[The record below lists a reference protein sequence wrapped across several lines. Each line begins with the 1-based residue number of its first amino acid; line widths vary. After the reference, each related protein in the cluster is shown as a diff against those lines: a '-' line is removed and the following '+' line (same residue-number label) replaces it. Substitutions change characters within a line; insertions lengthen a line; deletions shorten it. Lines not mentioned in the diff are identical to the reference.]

1 MRRVAGNL
9 LDPEVRLGNAGD
21 LREMGDGDEL
31 RSLGEPRQGIG
42 DGVSGLT
49 PDARVD
55 LVEENGRL
63 ARRRMGDGAQRERDA
78 GELAARG
85 SLRDRREREARIRAD
100 EEPDPVATG
109 RPGLS
114 LGELGPEVAVAH
126 PETLQVARNG
136 LGEGLCRRGPGL
148 RKGGREV
155 LHPRL
160 GHADRPLGLR
170 QRVDTGLHL
179 RELGLGG
186 GGAGEQL
193 LRAGSPKAAPRV
205 GNQLQL
211 SFDRVEPARLGL
223 ERGEERVERRD
234 ALARPDLGVAQ
245 LGGDLDQL
253 RRERCDGLER
263 ARSLRQPGRRT
274 SLVPS
279 RRIEC
284 LDAGGHSLG

>member
-1 MRRVAGNL
+1 VRRVAGNL

-21 LREMGDGDEL
+21 LREMGDDDEL
-31 RSLGEPRQGIG
+31 RSLGESCQGIG

-55 LVEENGRL
+55 LVEEHGRL
-63 ARRRMGDGAQRERDA
+63 ARRRMGDGAQSERDA

-85 SLRDRREREARIRAD
+85 GLRDRREREAWIRAD
-100 EEPDPVATG
+100 EERDPVATG

-114 LGELGPEVAVAH
+114 LGELGPELAVAH
-126 PETLQVARNG
+126 PEALQVARNG

-155 LHPRL
+155 LHPLL
-160 GHADRPLGLR
+160 GLADCPLGLL

-193 LRAGSPKAAPRV
+193 LRAGSPKAAPHL
-205 GNQLQL
+205 GNPLQL
-211 SFDRVEPARLGL
+211 RLDRVEPARLGL
-223 ERGEERVERRD
+223 ERGEERVERGD

-245 LGGDLDQL
+245 LGGDLAQL
-253 RRERCDGLER
+253 RRERSDGLER
-263 ARSLRQPGRRT
+263 APGLGQPGCGPPVVSVRG
-274 SLVPS
+274 
-279 RRIEC
+279 IEC
-284 LDAGGHSLG
+284 LDAGRHSLG